1 MTGQIKSLSGGNT
14 EGIIRA
20 ENGVMVR
27 FSASDV
33 LAYDVTSLAVGQ
45 LVTFETD
52 GGNGR
57 TAFNVC
63 ILTKDQDIG
72 AHAKQPPPARL
83 RYLGFEHRGNA
94 RAYRFETA
102 GSGLKRAACM
112 VSVDLAQLTRHRL
125 NVQDGPAICLH
136 TLSNQPESTEAL
148 PASYTITEA
157 DMQAFMA
164 TRPAPKTNRA
174 KPPRRTPRDPKSPF
188 SSFTMPQR
196 RLS

>member
-1 MTGQIKSLSGGNT
+1 MTGQIKSLSAGNT
-14 EGIIRA
+14 EGMIKA

-33 LAYDVTSLAVGQ
+33 LAYDVNSLAVGQ

-52 GGNGR
+52 GPNGR
-57 TAFNVC
+57 IAFNVC

-72 AHAKQPPPARL
+72 AHLKQPPPARL
-83 RYLGFEHRGNA
+83 RYVGFEHRGNA

-102 GSGLKRAACM
+102 GSGMKRAACH
-112 VSVDLAQLTRHRL
+112 VSIEMAQLARYRL
-125 NVQDGPAICLH
+125 TMQDGPAVCLH
-136 TLSNQPESTEAL
+136 SLSSKSETSETLPTT
-148 PASYTITEA
+148 YTITEA

-164 TRPAPKTNRA
+164 TRPAPKAARV
-174 KPPRRTPRDPKSPF
+174 KPPKRTPRDPNSPF

-196 RLS
+196 RMS